1 MYSEKS
7 KSIQAGLM
15 IEHEQVFVDTVNA
28 FNFFPVSMQDGSAL
42 LQTSLSTGSKLKYAW
57 REALA
62 WKPGNA

>member
-42 LQTSLSTGSKLKYAW
+42 LQTSLSAGSKLKYA
-57 REALA
+57 
-62 WKPGNA
+62 